1 MFDIVSNLF
10 FSKHYIPHGH
20 CYLWQSSLVWLH
32 LLSDSLIAL
41 AYYSIP
47 ILLLYFIRKRE
58 DIPFKG
64 IFVLFSA
71 FIISCGTTHLM
82 AVWTLWHPAYWVSGA
97 IKAITALISGY
108 TAIAL
113 VPIIPQALSLPSPN
127 ALKQINLQLIEQ
139 INERAE
145 AEANL
150 QYQLEFDKLITS
162 ISNRFINLKLADIPA
177 GIDRALQ
184 EIGEFTQ
191 VDTSY
196 IFRWDG
202 EKKTFSMIYEW
213 VAPGKKAQKENA
225 QNLTY
230 ESFPWAVHLIN
241 YLSPRQAVDTL
252 LRGEVIYIP
261 RVVDLGNI
269 AATERKHWTTFNL
282 KSLISIPLMSQGV
295 ILGWVGF
302 ASFSE
307 KKIWT
312 ESNIQLLRMFGE
324 ILTNALQRQQTE
336 KALQESERR
345 YSTLVKISPVGI
357 FQTDAVGN
365 CVYAN
370 ERWCEIAGI
379 PLTEALG
386 EGWSVAIHPEDRQR
400 VFSEWYRSTQEN
412 LPFRA
417 EYRFQR
423 PDGVITWVLGQ
434 AIPEKDNFGNITS
447 YVGTIADISE
457 RKQAETERER
467 TKNFLHNLINYLPV
481 ALFVKDGKEEKFG
494 QLLLVNPA
502 CEELFGLQASDIIGK
517 TGHDMFPKQQ
527 ADFYEQKDREA
538 FARGVPEDIPSEL
551 INSYSKGQRIVH
563 TIKVPLYDEHQQPE
577 YLLCISS
584 DITERKQAEA
594 QLQHDAFHDSLTG
607 LPNRALLIDRL
618 KQVLLRQ
625 QRHPDWLFGLLFLDL
640 DRFKIINDSLG
651 HLSGDQLLIAVGSRL
666 EKCKRAS
673 DTLARLGGDEFVILL
688 EELKSEDECI
698 KVAERIHQALKK
710 PFAIDN
716 QEIFVSASIGIT
728 FSSSH
733 QYDDPAQLLRDA
745 DTAMYRAK
753 TRGKSCHE
761 VFEISMYDRVVKQL
775 NLESDL
781 QRAIARQELVVYY
794 QPIVSL
800 ENNHLQ
806 GLEALVRWQHPSLG
820 LISPED
826 FIPLAEE
833 TGIIIEIDRWV
844 LKNACRQLCYWRNR
858 FPAFDHLTINVNL
871 SGKQF
876 FQADLIVKIDQIL
889 TETGLEGQYLKL
901 EITESV
907 LIENFSSVLKILH
920 QLKEKK
926 IQVCL
931 DDFGTGYSSL
941 SYLNC
946 FSLNGLKIDR
956 SFIHNL
962 GINDSKS
969 AIVRAILVMAR
980 ELEIEAIAEGVETE
994 EQINFLKALNC
1005 FGAQGYWF
1013 SPPLDPEEMTHLLQ
1027 TY

>member
-1 MFDIVSNLF
+1 MLDIVSNLF

-20 CYLWQSSLVWLH
+20 CYLWQFPLVWLH
-32 LLSDSLIAL
+32 LLSDSFIAL

-47 ILLLYFIRKRE
+47 ILLIYFIRKRE
-58 DIPFKG
+58 DVPFKG
-64 IFVLFSA
+64 IFILFSA

-82 AVWTLWHPAYWVSGA
+82 AVWTLWYPAYWVSGA

-113 VPIIPQALSLPSPN
+113 VPIIPQALSLPSPK
-127 ALKQINLQLIEQ
+127 ALKEINQQLVEQ
-139 INERAE
+139 INERAL

-162 ISNRFINLKLADIPA
+162 ISTRFINLKLAEIPA

-196 IFRWDG
+196 VFRWDE
-202 EKKTFSMIYEW
+202 EKKTCSMIYEW
-213 VAPGKKAQKENA
+213 VAPGRKAQKEKA
-225 QNLTY
+225 QNLPY
-230 ESFPWAVHLIN
+230 EAFPWAI
-241 YLSPRQAVDTL
+241 DTL
-252 LRGEVIYIP
+252 LRGEVMYIP
-261 RVVDLGNI
+261 SVVDLGNI
-269 AATERKHWTTFNL
+269 AATERENWATFNL

-307 KKIWT
+307 KKVWT

-324 ILTNALQRQQTE
+324 IVTNALQRQHTE

-345 YSTLVKISPVGI
+345 YSTLVQISPVGI
-357 FQTDAVGN
+357 FQTDATGN
-365 CVYAN
+365 CLYVN
-370 ERWCEIAGI
+370 ERWREIAGI
-379 PLTEALG
+379 SLTEALG
-386 EGWSVAIHPEDRQR
+386 EGWSVAIHPEDRQW
-400 VFSEWYRSTQEN
+400 VFSEWYRSAQEN

-434 AIPEKDNFGNITS
+434 AIAEKDNFGKITS
-447 YVGTIADISE
+447 YVGTIADISD
-457 RKQAETERER
+457 RKQAEAERER
-467 TKNFLHNLINYLPV
+467 TQNFLHNLINYLPV
-481 ALFVKDGKEEKFG
+481 ALYVKDGKEEKFG
-494 QLLLVNPA
+494 QVMLVNPA
-502 CEELFGLQASDIIGK
+502 CEELFGLKASDIIGK
-517 TGHDMFPKQQ
+517 TGHDLFPQQQ
-527 ADFYEQKDREA
+527 ADFNEQKDREA
-538 FARGVPEDIPSEL
+538 FDRGDPEDIPTEL
-551 INSYSKGQRIVH
+551 VDSYSKGRRIVH
-563 TIKVPLYDEHQQPE
+563 SIKVPLYDEHQQPE

-716 QEIFVSASIGIT
+716 QELFVSASIGIT

-733 QYDDPAQLLRDA
+733 QYNDPAQLLRDA

-781 QRAIARQELVVYY
+781 QRAIERQELVIYY

-800 ENNHLQ
+800 ENNRLQ
-806 GLEALVRWQHPSLG
+806 GMEALVRWQHPSLG
-820 LISPED
+820 LVSPED

-833 TGIIIEIDRWV
+833 TGIIIELDHWV
-844 LKNACRQLCYWRNR
+844 LENACRQLCYWRDR
-858 FPAFDHLTINVNL
+858 FPAFDDLTINVNL
-871 SGKQF
+871 SSKQF
-876 FQADLIVKIDQIL
+876 FQGDLIAKIDQIL
-889 TETGLEGQYLKL
+889 AETGLEGQYLKL

-907 LIENFSSVLKILH
+907 LIENFSSVLKILN
-920 QLKEKK
+920 QLKDKK
-926 IQVCL
+926 IQMCL

-941 SYLNC
+941 SYLDR
-946 FSLNGLKIDR
+946 FSLNVLKIDR
-956 SFIHNL
+956 SFINNL
-962 GINDSKS
+962 GINDSRS

-980 ELEIEAIAEGVETE
+980 ELEIQAIAEGVETT
-994 EQINFLKALNC
+994 EQLNFLKALGC

-1013 SPPLDPEEMTHLLQ
+1013 SSPLDTEEMTYFLK